1 MIIWLASYPKSGN
14 TWLRYFIISLLFADK
29 NKRKMNLNHLQAIMT
44 FPSRSHFNDLV
55 NDYLDFDEV
64 AKNWLNAQEKINSDK
79 QIRIFK
85 THNMNIRYKNYNFT
99 NLNNTLAIIY
109 IVRDPRNVI
118 TSLKNHFNH
127 KNYQETKNFLF
138 NESQLITLSEIEKK
152 KFIGKKNFQ
161 LPQIIGSWKTH
172 YKSWKSAK
180 KNFLLIKYENLIH
193 KPQDEFKKI
202 SDFLGH
208 LLNTKFSENQ
218 INNSI
223 NDSSFNNLKS
233 MEDTHGFSE
242 SIYNP
247 ETGKKNKFF
256 YLGPKND
263 WRNILDKHL
272 LDEISLKFENEMKE
286 LGYL

>member
-44 FPSRSHFNDLV
+44 FPGKSHFDDLV

-85 THNMNIRYKNYNFT
+85 THNMNIRYKNHNFT

-109 IVRDPRNVI
+109 IIRDPRNVI
-118 TSLKNHFNH
+118 TSLKNHFNL

-138 NESQLITLSEIEKK
+138 NESQLITLSEIEKE

-172 YKSWKSAK
+172 YESWKSIK

-202 SDFLGH
+202 SDFLGN
-208 LLNTKFSENQ
+208 LLSTKFSENQ

-233 MEDTHGFSE
+233 MEDIHGFNE
-242 SIYNP
+242 SVYNP
-247 ETGKKNKFF
+247 ETGRKNKFF

-263 WRNILDKHL
+263 WRNILDKDL
-272 LDEISLKFENEMKE
+272 SDEISSKFENEMKE
-286 LGYL
+286 LDYL